1 MESIWLLYQI
11 VKPNLPSGRE
21 PKEEQKMSTNK
32 TANMY
37 KDSKVNVK
45 VKLALL
51 WVALMFFYIYN
62 DIFSL
67 YQPGHVADL
76 VEGQLEG
83 VKFTQTILISAAA
96 LMAFPSFMILLSL
109 MLNARVN
116 RIVNIIVGVFH
127 VLVLVGTQFV
137 GEGETWF
144 YWRFYE
150 LLEVMFLALII
161 WTAWKWPTNESQHQ

>member
-1 MESIWLLYQI
+1 MKMKRAAS
-11 VKPNLPSGRE
+11 NL
-21 PKEEQKMSTNK
+21 EER
-32 TANMY
+32 
-37 KDSKVNVK
+37 KVNVK

-67 YQPGHVADL
+67 FQPGHVRDL

-83 VKFTQTILISAAA
+83 VKFTQSLLFGAAI
-96 LMAFPSFMILLSL
+96 LMAFPSFMVLLTL
-109 MLNARVN
+109 TLKARAN
-116 RIVNIIVGVFH
+116 RMVNIIAGIFH
-127 VLVLVGTQFV
+127 ILVLLGTQFV

-150 LLEVMFLALII
+150 IMEALFLVFII
-161 WTAWKWPTNESQHQ
+161 WIAWNWPTSESQH